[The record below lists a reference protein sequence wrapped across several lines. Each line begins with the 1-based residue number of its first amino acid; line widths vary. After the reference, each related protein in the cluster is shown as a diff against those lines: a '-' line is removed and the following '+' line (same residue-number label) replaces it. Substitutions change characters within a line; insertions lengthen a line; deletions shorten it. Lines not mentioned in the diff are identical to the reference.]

1 MNSTTRTL
9 IALSQSF
16 LNLKFKSGQR
26 ECSVQYNSDRGLLI
40 ASLRVLL
47 VVSLFSIANQAT
59 NGL

>member
-16 LNLKFKSGQR
+16 LNLKFKSGQW